1 MKSLLQYLA
10 RILSAVV
17 ICCTALAYLC
27 PSVNPAKFSWLAFLG
42 TAFPWLLLANLILLG
57 IWIWYGNRF
66 ALYHLGILAFGW
78 QHITGFIG
86 FDFGKDAVPESA
98 ITVATHNLGAIYQGR
113 EVTDAWREKRA
124 SAYSR
129 YLQENGFP
137 DILCTQETSGK
148 FYRLLAEKMSYP
160 YTFNLKKGTVI
171 LSRFPIVSGGDVPFE
186 NTSNSTLWADIQ
198 VGEKKKVRV
207 YNVHLQSN
215 RVTNTTARVIQKGDL
230 DEGET
235 WQDIGFV
242 LSRVGSATSLR
253 AEQAQKLREHIA
265 ACKLPVII
273 CGDFNDTPNSYVYA
287 LLSEGF
293 HDTFRQKALGL
304 GTTFGGAL
312 PLLRIDYILTEKSIT
327 TFSCRTAREGDFS
340 DHYPVFAALG
350 I

>member
-1 MKSLLQYLA
+1 MNSLFTYLI

-17 ICCTALAYLC
+17 ICCTALAYVC
-27 PSVNPAKFSWLAFLG
+27 PSVNPEKFSWLSFFG

-57 IWIWYGNRF
+57 IWTWRGSRF

-86 FDFGKDAVPESA
+86 FDFGKDAVPENA
-98 ITVATHNLGAIYQGR
+98 IRIMTHNLGGIYMGK
-113 EVTDAWREKRA
+113 EATDAWREKRA
-124 SAYSR
+124 SAYAQF
-129 YLQENGFP
+129 LKEHGFP
-137 DILCTQETSGK
+137 DIVCTQETSGK
-148 FYRLLAEKMSYP
+148 FYRLLAEKMEYP

-171 LSRFPIVSGGDVPFE
+171 LSRFPILGGGDVPFE
-186 NTSNSTLWADIQ
+186 KTSNSTLWADIK
-198 VGEKKKVRV
+198 VGEKKVVRV

-215 RVTNTTARVIQKGDL
+215 RVTKTTAKVIQKGDL

-242 LSRVGSATSLR
+242 LGRVGSATSLR

-287 LLSEGF
+287 QLSEGF
-293 HDTFRQKALGL
+293 YDTFRQKALGL
-304 GTTFGGAL
+304 GTTFSGAL

-327 TFSCRTAREGDFS
+327 TFSCNTPREGDFS
-340 DHYPVFAALG
+340 DHFPVFVALG